1 MARTLTL
8 QHRSPDE
15 IDRLLL
21 MHLHAAHQGMDAAE
35 LAVRV
40 GCGAER
46 IRGHLARLE
55 REGHAARRED
65 ALAPRWT
72 AAA

>member
-1 MARTLTL
+1 MARTLTVK
-8 QHRSPDE
+8 HRSPDE

-21 MHLHAAHQGMDAAE
+21 MHLNATDDGMDAAE

-55 REGHAARRED
+55 ADGAATRRED
-65 ALAPRWT
+65 SLAPRWT
-72 AAA
+72 ATV